1 MMDVLRITELS
12 RGYCYTEVVHR
23 VSLSV
28 RAGEMLGII
37 GPNGSG
43 KTTVLRTAS
52 GLLRP
57 FHGTVLLQGEDLH
70 KMSASEIARR
80 LAFVSQD
87 ILVDFSFTV
96 HEIVMMGRT
105 PHLSK
110 LGWETRR
117 DREVAESA
125 WEFLDVAHIEDRP
138 ITEISGGERQ
148 RVFIAMALAQE
159 PKLLLLDEPTSH
171 LDINHQVGIMDLIRR
186 MNDDEG
192 VSVLLVSHDLN
203 LAAEYCD
210 RLVLLNEGSVKMM
223 GTPEEVLTEENIKEV
238 YKAAVRLGSNPVTGR
253 PHVMLMPDH
262 SAR

>member
-1 MMDVLRITELS
+1 MDVLQITELCC
-12 RGYCYTEVVHR
+12 GYHETEVVHG

-43 KTTVLRTAS
+43 KTTLLRTAS
-52 GLLRP
+52 GILQP
-57 FHGTVLLQGEDLH
+57 FGGTVLLEGEDLH
-70 KMSASEIARR
+70 RMTTSDVARR
-80 LAFVSQD
+80 LAFVAQD

-96 HEIVMMGRT
+96 REIVMMGRT
-105 PHLSK
+105 PHLGR

-117 DREVAESA
+117 DLDAAERA
-125 WEFLDVAHIEDRP
+125 TKFLDVNHIANRP

-186 MNDDEG
+186 MNDEEG

-210 RLVLLNEGSVKMM
+210 RLVLLGKGSIVMT

-238 YKAAVRLGSNPVTGR
+238 YSTSVRLERNPATGR
-253 PHVMLMPDH
+253 PHVMLMPG
-262 SAR
+262 SSVG